1 MSFAVEVGLVLAYAF
16 DMRNRVSARWLSV
29 RMLGT
34 GLVAMC
40 LFAASGCGTSYSSTR
55 VADPV
60 LIARSSAPSE
70 VRAAI
75 VRAMEA
81 RRFTPKSEEPGRI
94 VARLDR
100 GSQKLDVA
108 IEYSGTQYVVRYLDS
123 AGLKSKAGPD
133 GDVLVDEHWSGWVKG
148 LRARIGEELLVP
160 AKEAAET
167 ARRERDYQLLIE
179 QHRTA
184 QAQANANANANANA
198 SQSGDPNGGA
208 PAAPGQLVIQPVIP
222 IPLPQLPN
230 GGLNLNRSSTSG
242 SQSITCCINGAFYVC
257 PSQVAFKKCMSLGP
271 NECTRDA
278 SRSCK

>member
-1 MSFAVEVGLVLAYAF
+1 MSFAVEVGPVLAYAF
-16 DMRNRVSARWLSV
+16 DMRNRVSARWLSL

-34 GLVAMC
+34 ASVAMC
-40 LFAASGCGTSYSSTR
+40 LFAASGCGTSYTSTR

-60 LIARSSAPSE
+60 LIARASAPSE

-100 GSQKLDVA
+100 GSTKLDVA

-123 AGLKSKAGPD
+123 TGLKSKQGSE

-184 QAQANANANANANA
+184 QAQANANAG
-198 SQSGDPNGGA
+198 QGGDPNGGA
-208 PAAPGQLVIQPVIP
+208 PVAPGQLVIQPVIP
-222 IPLPQLPN
+222 IPLPQLPS
-230 GGLNLNRSSTSG
+230 GGLNLNRSTTSG